1 MNLVTREIFGNKKF
15 VGWNTEIGG
24 ISPVITNSALLASL
38 LGISNNRIR
47 NFVTVGDDI
56 KCLII
61 GNYPIS
67 VGYLG
72 FPPGITYYKDLAGL
86 ATTTGYIRSYANLHT
101 WETKNA
107 TPGDYFGR
115 ECPLLTVADFP
126 NVEHFAGNSSFYG
139 SSCTTYNLNSALTLG
154 STVGLNLFFYSI
166 PTGSTI
172 NVPIVLSTVNAGG
185 VEGDLA
191 YAIDSRGATVNYI

>member
-1 MNLVTREIFGNKKF
+1 MNLITREIFGGTNKR
-15 VGWNTEIGG
+15 WNTFIGG
-24 ISPVITNSALLASL
+24 VSATISTSAQLATK

-47 NFVTVGDDI
+47 NFVVVGSDI
-56 KCLII
+56 KCRII

-72 FPPGITYYKDLAGL
+72 FPLGITYYKDLAGL
-86 ATTTGYIRSYANLHT
+86 ATTTGYIRGYANLHT

-107 TPGDYFGR
+107 TPDNYFGR

-126 NVEHFAGNSSFYG
+126 NVEHFTENSSFYE
-139 SSCTTYNLNSALTLG
+139 SNCTTYNLNSALTLG
-154 STVGLNLFFYSI
+154 STVGLNQVFYGI

-172 NVPIVLSTVNAGG
+172 NVPIALSTVNAGG